1 MEGQMI
7 WDSTYFYSIA
17 IHLILILR
25 IHMSTETSRNNNT
38 MSLCKMEI
46 PSKVEEE
53 LRRRSQLAPKEKH
66 NWEGN
71 EQRGMEM
78 EKGETSVQC
87 SWCKLKMGLFHQNST
102 CFFWFQMAPGFLT
115 LFTTLWLNQFD
126 T

>member
-17 IHLILILR
+17 IRLILILC
-25 IHMSTETSRNNNT
+25 IQMSTQTSHNNNT

-46 PSKVEEE
+46 PRKVEE
-53 LRRRSQLAPKEKH
+53 LHRRSQLAPKEKH
-66 NWEGN
+66 NCEGN
-71 EQRGMEM
+71 EQRGMGM

-87 SWCKLKMGLFHQNST
+87 SWCKLKMSLFHQNST
-102 CFFWFQMAPGFLT
+102 FFFWFQMAPGFLT
-115 LFTTLWLNQFD
+115 LFTPLWLNQFD